1 MEVVWGRANVSFIE
15 KCPLFRSV
23 LIRGFTTVKTKL
35 ILLLT
40 YLFPLPLLLPPL
52 LLLPLLP
59 LPLLPLV
66 ALLQIFVIKSNKFSD
81 ENMVNTLKAESD
93 ILSRIPAHTN
103 ITTFLGAVLEEE
115 QAKDGAQRHC
125 RLMMELAERELRRE
139 GEEGGR

>member
-1 MEVVWGRANVSFIE
+1 MSFIE

-40 YLFPLPLLLPPL
+40 YLFPLPL

-139 GEEGGR
+139 GEEGGRGKREGGKGEEL

>member
-40 YLFPLPLLLPPL
+40 YLF
-52 LLLPLLP
+52 P

-125 RLMMELAERELRRE
+125 RLMMELAEREL
-139 GEEGGR
+139 